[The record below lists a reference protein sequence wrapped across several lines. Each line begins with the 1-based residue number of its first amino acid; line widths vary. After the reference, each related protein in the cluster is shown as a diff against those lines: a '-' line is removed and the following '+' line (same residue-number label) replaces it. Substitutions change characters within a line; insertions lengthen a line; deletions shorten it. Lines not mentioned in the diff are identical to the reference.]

1 MKTLLITAVCL
12 SLCSCASIVSGTT
25 QRVGV
30 STNVPGARCTL
41 ENAKGSWDV
50 AKTPGS
56 VTVEK
61 ARSPLDVECH
71 KSGMR
76 GHAVIDSSTEGM
88 AFGNVVVGGLIG
100 GGVDMATGAAYRY
113 PVSVN
118 VDMK

>member
-1 MKTLLITAVCL
+1 MKTLLIGAMCL
-12 SLCSCASIVSGTT
+12 SLSACASIVSGTT
-25 QRVGV
+25 QKIGV
-30 STNVPGARCTL
+30 NTSVPGARCTL

-50 AKTPGS
+50 SKTPGS

-61 ARSPLDVECH
+61 ARSPLDIECH

-88 AFGNVVVGGLIG
+88 AFGNVVFGGLIG